1 LEDAILAA
9 LKCIAFA
16 SADVAKPTLPM
27 PEVLASGTIRRK
39 DTTVD
44 IEFLQGEP
52 SGSNQLPDPKGLS
65 THWAFE

>member
-1 LEDAILAA
+1 
-9 LKCIAFA
+9 
-16 SADVAKPTLPM
+16 M

-52 SGSNQLPDPKGLS
+52 SGSNQLPDPRGLS